1 MKIEQKDGKPIV
13 LVCVTD
19 QIKCDRLIRSGRL
32 IADSFLL
39 DLKVINV
46 ETSASY
52 GDNAGLGIEH
62 LYKTSSQYGAEM
74 TVYYDSDA
82 LESVQSYIRGNNVE
96 HIVTGVPTSLDGS
109 PFIEGLIAAFPK
121 VPLTIVS
128 EDGQFY
134 LAQST
139 PYSMIIR
146 SIA

>member
-1 MKIEQKDGKPIV
+1 MKIEKEDGKPIV

-32 IADSFLL
+32 IADSFSL
-39 DLKVINV
+39 DLKVINI
-46 ETSASY
+46 ETNALF

-62 LYKTSSQYGAEM
+62 LYQASTQYGAEM
-74 TVYYDSDA
+74 TVYYHHDA
-82 LESVQSYIRGNNVE
+82 LESARNYIKFNDIA
-96 HIVTGVPTSLDGS
+96 HIVTGAPSSLDGS
-109 PFIEGLIAAFPK
+109 PFIEGLLSAFPK
-121 VPLTIVS
+121 IPLTIVS
-128 EDGQFY
+128 EAGKFY

>member
-1 MKIEQKDGKPIV
+1 MKIEQEDGKPIV
-13 LVCVTD
+13 LACVTD

-32 IADSFLL
+32 IADSFSL

-46 ETSASY
+46 ETNASF

-62 LYKTSSQYGAEM
+62 LYKVSSQYNAEM
-74 TVYYDSDA
+74 TVYYHQEA
-82 LESVQSYIRGNNVE
+82 LKSVQNYILSNNVA

-109 PFIEGLIAAFPK
+109 PFIEGLLNAFPK
-121 VPLTIVS
+121 IPLTVVS
-128 EDGQFY
+128 EAGEFY